1 MLSPI
6 KLNELVDLIC
16 VLFTP
21 VQFSLIQDSVQEGS
35 EGEEDQ
41 WEEAALGEDPKEAR
55 RTHFQL
61 EVL

>member
-6 KLNELVDLIC
+6 KLNELVDLVC

-21 VQFSLIQDSVQEGS
+21 VQFSLIQDSVLEGS

-41 WEEAALGEDPKEAR
+41 RKEAALGEGPKEVE
-55 RTHFQL
+55 RTHSML
-61 EVL
+61 E